1 MKCQNIVL
9 YLLQLIPQATNVDRY
24 VAHLRDLLQLADPTT
39 ISSIGMPMHNVLEN
53 NHIDLILSS
62 SRLIN
67 NDIYS
72 RDHELFLE
80 LVKGFVA
87 STDFSLEIPIPPSN
101 AHFVFPRY
109 RIYQVGIYSTSANEC
124 YDLVL
129 PDFATLVDDQFYDLT
144 CSGPD
149 YQVHDTCLVDYINVN
164 NSLCIHNGKVDFCT
178 LVKSV
183 FRPYRMHNTMSGL
196 LITTEFQI
204 TCFYNSGKQR
214 DLMRKD
220 GSRFVH
226 WEGLSHVLI
235 KDSNSSKEWTIQKP
249 RIAKGSSE
257 LYVLPIDMDFDIAS
271 FHDPMNMIDIDLI
284 RTDIIDRTNKQF
296 NEIQL
301 INFPNEIHISAWA
314 TYGGTSI
321 LVIIV
326 LCIIGYRLCPCCY
339 CFRCCHEDRR

>member
-39 ISSIGMPMHNVLEN
+39 ISSIGMP
-53 NHIDLILSS
+53 
-62 SRLIN
+62 
-67 NDIYS
+67 
-72 RDHELFLE
+72 
-80 LVKGFVA
+80 
-87 STDFSLEIPIPPSN
+87 
-101 AHFVFPRY
+101 
-109 RIYQVGIYSTSANEC
+109 
-124 YDLVL
+124 
-129 PDFATLVDDQFYDLT
+129 
-144 CSGPD
+144 
-149 YQVHDTCLVDYINVN
+149 
-164 NSLCIHNGKVDFCT
+164 
-178 LVKSV
+178 
-183 FRPYRMHNTMSGL
+183 MHNTMSGL

-284 RTDIIDRTNKQF
+284 RNDIIDRTNKQF
-296 NEIQL
+296 SEIQL
-301 INFPNEIHISAWA
+301 INCPNEIHISAWA